1 MSSSVCAN
9 DDCITGEELLPSII
23 VGVIESISSP
33 NIKVISLFLN
43 SNLNNYYHFTGY
55 LLIFM
60 YWRKESQ
67 NLCKESRYNIKSRRV
82 ML

>member
-9 DDCITGEELLPSII
+9 DGCITGEELLPSII

-55 LLIFM
+55 LVDIYVLEK
-60 YWRKESQ
+60 RVTESMQ
-67 NLCKESRYNIKSRRV
+67 RIKI
-82 ML
+82 